1 MPQQGDIR
9 GEIFVANHLGKETS
23 PYLLQHVGNPV
34 DWHPWGEE
42 ALGLAKKQDKPV
54 LLSIGYAACH
64 WCHVMAHESFEDD
77 ETALLMNENFINIKV
92 DREERPDLDSI
103 YMSAVTA
110 MTGHGGW
117 PMTVFLTP
125 EGRPFYS
132 GTYFPKEPRYGMPSF
147 RQILL
152 GVADAW
158 KNKQDEV
165 QEGAEQII
173 QHIQQTAETNA
184 QVDVL
189 DTGILTSAVSD
200 LKQRFDRTWGGFG
213 QAPKF
218 PQPMVIEFL
227 LREHLRGGDEEALAM
242 AEFTLQRMARGGMYD
257 QIGGGFARYS
267 VDEQWL
273 VPHFEKMLYDNAQL
287 ARVYLHAWQHTGNPL
302 YRRIVEE
309 TLDYVCLEMRHG
321 DGGFF
326 SSQDADSEGVEGKFY
341 VWSADEVR
349 DILADDAS
357 LFMRMYDVTDSGNWE
372 GHNILRLSSR
382 ASDVAAKSGLD
393 EAGFE
398 SRIAPARQKLYEVRS
413 KRVWPGLDDK
423 VLTAWN
429 GLMLA
434 AFAEAAQAL
443 DRQDYRDVATA
454 NAEFLHATMRAQD
467 GRLLR
472 TWKAGSEAKYN
483 AYLEDYAFL
492 AEGLLTLYQTTFDK
506 RWFQWARQLADDMLA
521 HFSDAENGG
530 FYDTRDDH
538 EQLIHRP
545 KDVQDNAIPSRNAMA
560 AHVLLKLGL
569 LTGEPA
575 YWDTAER
582 ATKSVGMLMAQ
593 YPSGF
598 GEWLNAVSLI
608 MGESREIAL
617 VGSQEQIAPLL
628 SAVRTGYR
636 PLQVVAAG
644 AESDDDTI
652 PLLANRRRVNDSGT
666 AYVCRRFVCETPVT
680 DPQKLMARL

>member
-1 MPQQGDIR
+1 M
-9 GEIFVANHLGKETS
+9 ANHLDKETS
-23 PYLLQHVGNPV
+23 PYLLQHVDNPV
-34 DWHPWGEE
+34 DWHPWGEG
-42 ALGLAKKQDKPV
+42 ALGLAKTENKPI

-77 ETALLMNENFINIKV
+77 ETALLMNEHFVNIKV

-132 GTYFPKEPRYGMPSF
+132 GTYFPKEPRHGMPSF

-158 KNKQDEV
+158 KNQQDKV
-165 QEGAEQII
+165 QEGAEQIT
-173 QHIQQTAETNA
+173 QHVQQTAA
-184 QVDVL
+184 VSAPVDAL
-189 DTGILTSAVSD
+189 DTDILVSAVSD

-218 PQPMVIEFL
+218 PQPMGIEFL
-227 LREHLRGGDEEALAM
+227 LRESLRGGDDEALSM
-242 AEFTLQRMARGGMYD
+242 AEFTLQRMAQGGIYD

-287 ARVYLHAWQHTGNPL
+287 ARAYLHAWQHTGKPL

-321 DGGFF
+321 DGGFY

-349 DILADDAS
+349 GILGDDAS
-357 LFMRMYDVTDSGNWE
+357 LFMQMYDISDGGNWE

-382 ASDVAAKSGLD
+382 ASDIAVQSGLD
-393 EAGFE
+393 EAEFE
-398 SRIAPARQKLYEVRS
+398 AKMASARRKLYDVRS
-413 KRVWPGLDDK
+413 KRIWPGLDDK

-443 DRQDYRDVATA
+443 DRADYRDVATA
-454 NAEFLHATMRAQD
+454 NAEFLYANMRAQD

-472 TWKAGSEAKYN
+472 TWKAGSQAKYN

-492 AEGLLTLYQTTFDK
+492 AEGLLALYQTTFDE
-506 RWFQWARQLADDMLA
+506 RWFQWARELADAMLA
-521 HFSDAENGG
+521 HFSDAEDGG

-545 KDVQDNAIPSRNAMA
+545 KDIQDNAIPSGNAMA
-560 AHVLLKLGL
+560 THVLLKLGL
-569 LTGEPA
+569 LTGEPT

-582 ATKSVGMLMAQ
+582 AMRSVGKLMAQ

-598 GEWLNAVSLI
+598 GEWLNAASLV

-617 VGSQEQIAPLL
+617 VGNEEQIAPLL
-628 SAVRTGYR
+628 SVVRTGYR

-644 AESDDDTI
+644 TGSKDETI
-652 PLLANRRRVNDSGT
+652 PLLANRPQVNDSGT
-666 AYVCRRFVCETPVT
+666 AYVCRRFVCEVPVT
-680 DPQKLMARL
+680 DADELSAQLGDH

>member
-1 MPQQGDIR
+1 
-9 GEIFVANHLGKETS
+9 VANHLSEETS
-23 PYLLQHVGNPV
+23 PYLLQHVDNPV
-34 DWHPWGEE
+34 DWHPWGEK
-42 ALGLAKKQDKPV
+42 ALNLAKKENKPI

-77 ETALLMNENFINIKV
+77 ETALLMNEHFINIKV

-117 PMTVFLTP
+117 PMTVFLTA

-147 RQILL
+147 RQILA

-158 KNKQDEV
+158 KNQHGKV
-165 QEGAEQII
+165 QEGAEQIT
-173 QHIQQTAETNA
+173 QHVCQTASISA
-184 QVDVL
+184 QVEVL
-189 DTGILTSAVSD
+189 DTEMLTSAVAD
-200 LKQRFDRTWGGFG
+200 LKKRFDRTWGGFG

-227 LREHLRGGDEEALAM
+227 LREHLRSGNVEALGM
-242 AEFTLQRMARGGMYD
+242 AEFTLQRMAQGGMYD

-267 VDEQWL
+267 VDDQWL

-287 ARVYLHAWQHTGNPL
+287 ARVYLHAWQCTGNPL
-302 YRRIVEE
+302 YRRVAEE
-309 TLDYVCLEMRHG
+309 TLDYVYREMRHS
-321 DGGFF
+321 DGGFY
-326 SSQDADSEGVEGKFY
+326 SSLDADSEGVEGKFY
-341 VWSADEVR
+341 VWSADEIR
-349 DILADDAS
+349 AILGDDAT
-357 LFMRMYDVTDSGNWE
+357 LFMQIYDVTDSGNWE
-372 GHNILRLSSR
+372 GHNILRLSIR
-382 ASDVAAKSGLD
+382 ASDIAAQTGLD
-393 EAGFE
+393 EAE
-398 SRIAPARQKLYEVRS
+398 LVNKMASARRKLYDVRS
-413 KRVWPGLDDK
+413 KRIWPGLDDK

-443 DRQDYRDVATA
+443 DRTDYKDVATS
-454 NAEFLHATMRAQD
+454 NAEFLHATMRAED

-472 TWKAGSEAKYN
+472 TWKAGSQAKYN
-483 AYLEDYAFL
+483 GYLEDYAFL
-492 AEGLLTLYQTTFDK
+492 AEGLLALYQTTFDE
-506 RWFQWARQLADDMLA
+506 RWFQWARELADAMLA

-530 FYDTRDDH
+530 FHDTRDDH

-545 KDVQDNAIPSRNAMA
+545 KDVQDNAIPSGNAMA
-560 AHVLLKLGL
+560 AHVLLKLSL
-569 LTGEPA
+569 LTGGPG

-582 ATKSVGMLMAQ
+582 AVRAVGTLMTQ

-598 GEWLNAVSLI
+598 GEWLNAASLI

-617 VGSQEQIAPLL
+617 IGNDEQIAPLL
-628 SAVRTGYR
+628 EVVRTGYR

-644 AESDDDTI
+644 AGAEDERV
-652 PLLANRRRVNDSGT
+652 PLLANRPQVNDSGT
-666 AYVCRRFVCETPVT
+666 AYVCRRFVCNTPVT
-680 DPQKLMARL
+680 DSKVLESQL

>member
-1 MPQQGDIR
+1 
-9 GEIFVANHLGKETS
+9 VSNHLGDETS
-23 PYLLQHVGNPV
+23 PYLLQHVDNPV
-34 DWHPWGEE
+34 DWHPWGED
-42 ALGLAKKQDKPV
+42 ALGLAKKDDKPI

-77 ETALLMNENFINIKV
+77 ETALLMNEHFINIKV

-125 EGRPFYS
+125 DGRPFYS
-132 GTYFPKEPRYGMPSF
+132 GTYFPKEPRHGMPSF
-147 RQILL
+147 RQILT

-158 KNKQDEV
+158 KNQYDKV
-165 QEGAEQII
+165 QEGAEQIT
-173 QHIQQTAETNA
+173 QHVRQTAVVNA
-184 QVDVL
+184 QVEVL
-189 DTGILTSAVSD
+189 DTSILTSAVDD

-218 PQPMVIEFL
+218 PQPMGIEFL
-227 LREHLRGGDEEALAM
+227 LREHRRSGSDEALAM
-242 AEFTLQRMARGGMYD
+242 AEFTLLRMAQGGMYD

-267 VDEQWL
+267 VDDQWL

-287 ARVYLHAWQHTGNPL
+287 ARVYLHAWQLTGNPF
-302 YRRIVEE
+302 YRRVAEE
-309 TLDYVCLEMRHG
+309 TLDYVCLEMRHA

-326 SSQDADSEGVEGKFY
+326 SSLDADSEGVEGKFY

-349 DILADDAS
+349 DILGDDAP
-357 LFMRMYDVTDSGNWE
+357 LFMPMYDVTDAGNWE
-372 GHNILRLSSR
+372 GDNILRLSIR
-382 ASDVAAKSGLD
+382 ASEIVARSGID
-393 EAGFE
+393 EKEFH
-398 SRIAPARQKLYEVRS
+398 SRIAAARLKLYEVRA
-413 KRVWPGLDDK
+413 KRIWPGLDDK

-443 DRQDYRDVATA
+443 DRADYREVATS
-454 NAEFLHATMRAQD
+454 NAEFLYATMRAGD

-472 TWKAGSEAKYN
+472 TWKAGSQAKYN
-483 AYLEDYAFL
+483 GYLEDYAFL
-492 AEGLLTLYQTTFDK
+492 AEGLLALYQTTFDE
-506 RWFQWARQLADDMLA
+506 RWFQWARELADAMLA
-521 HFSDAENGG
+521 HFADAENGG

-538 EQLIHRP
+538 ERLIHRP
-545 KDVQDNAIPSRNAMA
+545 KDLQDNAIPSGNSMA

-569 LTGEPA
+569 LSGEST

-582 ATKSVGMLMAQ
+582 AIGSVGALMAQ

-598 GEWLNAVSLI
+598 GEWLNGASLI
-608 MGESREIAL
+608 LGEPLEVAL
-617 VGSQEQIAPLL
+617 VGDEEQIAPLL
-628 SAVRTGYR
+628 SIVRTGYR

-644 AESDDDTI
+644 AGGDSQTI
-652 PLLANRRRVNDSGT
+652 PLLANRPQVNDAGT
-666 AYVCRRFVCETPVT
+666 AYVCRRFVCDAPVT
-680 DPQKLMARL
+680 DPRELESKL

>member
-1 MPQQGDIR
+1 M
-9 GEIFVANHLGKETS
+9 ANHLVKETS
-23 PYLLQHVGNPV
+23 PYLLQHVDNPV
-34 DWHPWGEE
+34 DWHPWGEG
-42 ALGLAKKQDKPV
+42 ALGLAKTENKPI

-77 ETALLMNENFINIKV
+77 ETALLMNEHFVNIKV

-132 GTYFPKEPRYGMPSF
+132 GTYFPKEPRHGMPSF

-158 KNKQDEV
+158 KNQQDKV
-165 QEGAEQII
+165 QEGAEQIT
-173 QHIQQTAETNA
+173 QHVQQTAA
-184 QVDVL
+184 VSAPVDAL
-189 DTGILTSAVSD
+189 DTDILVSAVSD

-218 PQPMVIEFL
+218 PQPMGIEFL
-227 LREHLRGGDEEALAM
+227 LRESLRGGDDEALSM
-242 AEFTLQRMARGGMYD
+242 AEFTLQRMAQGGIYD

-287 ARVYLHAWQHTGNPL
+287 ARVYLHAWQHTGKPL

-321 DGGFF
+321 DGGFY

-349 DILADDAS
+349 GILGDDAS
-357 LFMRMYDVTDSGNWE
+357 LFMQMYDISDGGNWE

-382 ASDVAAKSGLD
+382 ASDIAVQSGLD
-393 EAGFE
+393 EAEFE
-398 SRIAPARQKLYEVRS
+398 TKMAAARRKLYDVRS
-413 KRVWPGLDDK
+413 KRIWPGLDDK

-443 DRQDYRDVATA
+443 DRADYRDVATA
-454 NAEFLHATMRAQD
+454 NAEFLYANMRAQD

-472 TWKAGSEAKYN
+472 TWKAGSQAKYN

-492 AEGLLTLYQTTFDK
+492 AEGLLALYQTTFDE
-506 RWFQWARQLADDMLA
+506 RWFQWARELADAMLA
-521 HFSDAENGG
+521 HFSDAEDGG

-545 KDVQDNAIPSRNAMA
+545 KDIQDNAIPSGNAMA
-560 AHVLLKLGL
+560 THVLLKLGL
-569 LTGEPA
+569 LTGEPT

-582 ATKSVGMLMAQ
+582 AMRSVGKLMAQ

-598 GEWLNAVSLI
+598 GEWLNAASLV

-617 VGSQEQIAPLL
+617 VGNEEQIAPLL
-628 SAVRTGYR
+628 SVVRTGYR

-644 AESDDDTI
+644 TGSKDETI
-652 PLLANRRRVNDSGT
+652 PLLANRPQVNDSGT

-680 DPQKLMARL
+680 DPQELATKL

>member
-1 MPQQGDIR
+1 
-9 GEIFVANHLGKETS
+9 VANHLKNETS
-23 PYLLQHVGNPV
+23 PYLLQHVENPV

-42 ALGLAKKQDKPV
+42 ALSLAKTENKPV

-77 ETALLMNENFINIKV
+77 ETALLMNEHFINIKV

-103 YMSAVTA
+103 YMSAVTT

-132 GTYFPKEPRYGMPSF
+132 GTYFPKEPRHGLPSF

-158 KNKQDEV
+158 ENRQDTV
-165 QEGAEQII
+165 QEGAEQIT
-173 QHIQQTAETNA
+173 QHVQQAA
-184 QVDVL
+184 SVSAPVDAL
-189 DTGILTSAVSD
+189 DTEILTSAVND
-200 LKQRFDRTWGGFG
+200 LKQRFDPAWGGFG

-218 PQPMVIEFL
+218 PQPMGIEFL
-227 LREHLRGGDEEALAM
+227 LRESLRDGSDEALAM
-242 AEFTLQRMARGGMYD
+242 AEFTLQRMAQGGIYD

-287 ARVYLHAWQHTGNPL
+287 ARVYLHAWQYTGKTL
-302 YRRIVEE
+302 YRRIVQE
-309 TLDYVCLEMRHG
+309 TLDYVCLEMRHE
-321 DGGFF
+321 DGGFY

-341 VWSADEVR
+341 VWSAEEVR
-349 DILADDAS
+349 GILGDDAS
-357 LFMRMYDVTDSGNWE
+357 LFMQMYDITDGGNWE
-372 GHNILRLSSR
+372 GQNILRLSGGTT
-382 ASDVAAKSGLD
+382 DWVAQSGLG
-393 EAGFE
+393 EAE
-398 SRIAPARQKLYEVRS
+398 CETRIASARRKLYDVRS
-413 KRVWPGLDDK
+413 KRIWPGLDDK

-434 AFAEAAQAL
+434 AFAEAARAL
-443 DRQDYRDVATA
+443 DRTDYRDVATA
-454 NAEFLHATMRAQD
+454 NAEFLYANMRAPD

-472 TWKAGSEAKYN
+472 TWKAGSDAKYN

-492 AEGLLTLYQTTFDK
+492 ADGLLALYQTTFDQ
-506 RWFQWARQLADDMLA
+506 RWFQWARELADAMLA
-521 HFSDAENGG
+521 HFSDEQNGG

-545 KDVQDNAIPSRNAMA
+545 KDVQDNAIPSGNAMA
-560 AHVLLKLGL
+560 AHVLLKLSL
-569 LTGEPA
+569 FTGEPS

-582 ATKSVGMLMAQ
+582 SIRSVGELMAR

-598 GEWLNAVSLI
+598 GEWLNGASLV

-617 VGSQEQIAPLL
+617 VGTEEQIEPLL
-628 SAVRTGYR
+628 KVVRTGYR

-644 AESDDDTI
+644 GESKDETV
-652 PLLANRRRVNDSGT
+652 PLLANRPQANNTGT
-666 AYVCRRFVCETPVT
+666 AYVCRRFVCEAPVT
-680 DPQKLMARL
+680 DPKELAAQL

>member
-1 MPQQGDIR
+1 MT
-9 GEIFVANHLGKETS
+9 NHLGEETS
-23 PYLLQHVGNPV
+23 PYLLQHVDNPV
-34 DWHPWGEE
+34 DWHPWGED
-42 ALGLAKKQDKPV
+42 ALGLAKKENKPI

-77 ETALLMNENFINIKV
+77 ETARLMNEHFINIKV

-125 EGRPFYS
+125 DGRPFYS

-147 RQILL
+147 RQILT

-158 KNKQDEV
+158 KNQYDKV
-165 QEGAEQII
+165 QKGAEQIT
-173 QHIQQTAETNA
+173 QHVQQTTAVNTQA
-184 QVDVL
+184 DAL
-189 DTGILTSAVSD
+189 DPKILDSAVDD

-218 PQPMVIEFL
+218 PQPMGIEFL
-227 LREHLRGGDEEALAM
+227 LREHQRSGSDEALAM
-242 AEFTLQRMARGGMYD
+242 AEFTLLRMAQGGMYD

-267 VDEQWL
+267 VDDQWL

-287 ARVYLHAWQHTGNPL
+287 ARVYLHAWQLTGNPL
-302 YRRIVEE
+302 YRRVAEE
-309 TLDYVCLEMRHG
+309 TLDYVCLEMRHA
-321 DGGFF
+321 DGGFY
-326 SSQDADSEGVEGKFY
+326 SSLDADSEGVEGKFY

-349 DILADDAS
+349 DILGDDAP
-357 LFMRMYDVTDSGNWE
+357 LFMPMYDVTDAGNWE
-372 GHNILRLSSR
+372 GDNILRLSIR
-382 ASDVAAKSGLD
+382 ASEIVAQSGID
-393 EAGFE
+393 EKEFE
-398 SRIAPARQKLYEVRS
+398 SRITAARRKLYEVRS
-413 KRVWPGLDDK
+413 KRIWPGLDDK

-443 DRQDYRDVATA
+443 DRSDYRDVATS
-454 NAEFLHATMRAQD
+454 NAEFLHATMRARD

-472 TWKAGSEAKYN
+472 TWKAGSQAKYN
-483 AYLEDYAFL
+483 GYLEDYAFL
-492 AEGLLTLYQTTFDK
+492 AEGLLALYQTTFDT
-506 RWFQWARQLADDMLA
+506 RWFQWARELADAMLA
-521 HFSDAENGG
+521 HFADAKNGG

-545 KDVQDNAIPSRNAMA
+545 KDLQDNAIPSGNAMA
-560 AHVLLKLGL
+560 AHVLLKLSL

-582 ATKSVGMLMAQ
+582 ATRSVGTLMAR

-598 GEWLNAVSLI
+598 GEWLNAASLI
-608 MGESREIAL
+608 MGESREVAL
-617 VGSQEQIAPLL
+617 IGNEEQIAPLL
-628 SAVRTGYR
+628 DVVRTGYR

-644 AESDDDTI
+644 TNVEDQTV
-652 PLLANRRRVNDSGT
+652 PLLANRPQVNDAGT

-680 DPQKLMARL
+680 DADELAAQLGDQ

>member
-1 MPQQGDIR
+1 
-9 GEIFVANHLGKETS
+9 VANHLDKETS
-23 PYLLQHVGNPV
+23 PYLLQHVDNPV

-42 ALGLAKKQDKPV
+42 ALGLAKTENKPI

-77 ETALLMNENFINIKV
+77 ETAQLMNEHFVNIKV

-132 GTYFPKEPRYGMPSF
+132 GTYFPKEPRHGMPSF

-158 KNKQDEV
+158 KNRQDTV
-165 QEGAEQII
+165 QEGAEQIT
-173 QHIQQTAETNA
+173 QHVQQTVAVSA
-184 QVDVL
+184 PVDAL
-189 DTGILTSAVSD
+189 DTDILVSAVSD

-213 QAPKF
+213 PAPKF
-218 PQPMVIEFL
+218 PQPMAIEFL
-227 LREHLRGGDEEALAM
+227 LRESLRGGDDEALSM
-242 AEFTLQRMARGGMYD
+242 AELTLLRMAQGGMYD

-287 ARVYLHAWQHTGNPL
+287 ARVYLHAWQHTGKPL
-302 YRRIVEE
+302 YRRIAEE

-321 DGGFF
+321 DGGFY

-349 DILADDAS
+349 GILGDDAS
-357 LFMRMYDVTDSGNWE
+357 RFMQMYDITDGGNWE

-382 ASDVAAKSGLD
+382 ASNVAAQSGLD
-393 EAGFE
+393 EAQFE
-398 SRIAPARQKLYEVRS
+398 SKIASARQKLYDVRS
-413 KRVWPGLDDK
+413 KRIWPGLDDK

-443 DRQDYRDVATA
+443 DRTDYRDVATA
-454 NAEFLHATMRAQD
+454 NAEFLYANMRAQD

-472 TWKAGSEAKYN
+472 TWKAGSQAKYN

-492 AEGLLTLYQTTFDK
+492 AEGLLALYQTTFDK
-506 RWFQWARQLADDMLA
+506 RWFQWARELADAMLA
-521 HFSDAENGG
+521 HFSDAKNGG

-545 KDVQDNAIPSRNAMA
+545 KDIQDNAIPSGNAMA

-569 LTGEPA
+569 LTGEPT

-582 ATKSVGMLMAQ
+582 AARGVGKLMAQ
-593 YPSGF
+593 HPSGF
-598 GEWLNAVSLI
+598 GEWLNGASLI

-617 VGSQEQIAPLL
+617 VGSEEQIAPLL
-628 SAVRTGYR
+628 SVVRTGYR

-644 AESDDDTI
+644 VGSKDETI
-652 PLLANRRRVNDSGT
+652 PLLVNRPQVNDSGT

-680 DPQKLMARL
+680 DPQELAAQL